1 MQLDRLARRT
11 GEVTV
16 TATVP
21 GDARTRRES
30 TSPTVLRN
38 LLAEATAEIE
48 EASDLERDERAAL
61 LAAIADAEDA
71 ADRLPLRHGLWLS
84 ITLDETVRVPLAP
97 EVEVTGQVV
106 VADRPTLLRPL
117 LEHEQRALELLVL
130 TLSETTTDL
139 AVLDVATREL
149 TPVGD
154 PFPHDHPR
162 GTTGAQSRRDGS
174 RHRDARHRGFWR
186 TVANDTHAFVRD
198 LDLPVVTV
206 GVERSQ
212 SFLRELSA
220 WPDELTLPVVA
231 SPDGMLPDELTE
243 RVLAAAEGEHARRAA
258 EVEELVATRA
268 AQDRVVRGLT
278 DVDAAAAAG
287 RVELLVIGSGP
298 PVPGYRTESGH
309 LVTDDPGSGTPVPD
323 VQAEAMEAVVVQGGQ
338 LALVDDDREPVA
350 TLRW

>member
-1 MQLDRLARRT
+1 MESPVRLDRLARRT

-38 LLAEATAEIE
+38 LLTGATREIE
-48 EASDLERDERAAL
+48 AAPDLERDEREAL
-61 LAAIADAEDA
+61 LTAIADAADA
-71 ADRLPLRHGLWLS
+71 ADRLPLRHGSWLS
-84 ITLDETVRVPLAP
+84 ITADDTVSVPLAP
-97 EVEVTGQVV
+97 EVAVTEQVV
-106 VADRPTLLRPL
+106 VADRPALLRPL
-117 LEHEQRALELLVL
+117 LGHEQRSLELLVL

-162 GTTGAQSRRDGS
+162 GATGAQSRRDGS

-186 TVANDTHAFVRD
+186 TVADDTD
-198 LDLPVVTV
+198 
-206 GVERSQ
+206 GMRS
-212 SFLRELSA
+212 
-220 WPDELTLPVVA
+220 DELTA
-231 SPDGMLPDELTE
+231 
-243 RVLAAAEGEHARRAA
+243 RVLTAAESEHARRAA
-258 EVEELVATRA
+258 EVDT
-268 AQDRVVRGLT
+268 
-278 DVDAAAAAG
+278 AAAAG

-298 PVPGYRTESGH
+298 PVPGYRTDSGH
-309 LVTDDPGSGTPVPD
+309 LVVDDPGGATPVPD
-323 VQAEAMEAVVVQGGQ
+323 THAEAMEAVVVHGGR
-338 LALVDDDREPVA
+338 LALVADDREPVA